1 MKTRSQQ
8 GQSLVEIIV
17 AVGVVILLVM
27 GIVVATTTSL
37 RSGQR
42 GKDKGLAVKYAQE
55 GIELVRDLRNQGW
68 IDFQSRDGLWC
79 LAKDGTWTKSLGT
92 CDANIDNLYT
102 RGVTF
107 GWDAGN
113 SRMNV
118 VVVVSWSDGDIPRD
132 VKLETFLTQW
142 Q

>member
-1 MKTRSQQ
+1 MKTHTQQ

-42 GKDKGLAVKYAQE
+42 GKDKSLAVKYAQE